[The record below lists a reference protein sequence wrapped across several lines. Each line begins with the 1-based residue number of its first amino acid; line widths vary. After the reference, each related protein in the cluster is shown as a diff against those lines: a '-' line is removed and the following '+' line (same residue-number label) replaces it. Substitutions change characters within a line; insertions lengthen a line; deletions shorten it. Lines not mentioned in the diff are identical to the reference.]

1 MAHTIVKPEVI
12 VKAAAEA
19 LESKLVVPAVFQREG
34 IDKYRGAKDDTVN
47 ITVEGVLPYRTYG
60 WRNDRSTELVFDEYT
75 ERKVPMAFGD
85 DIYNGV
91 KLTDEQNE
99 MDLHGWAKLAGKQT
113 DAIRVGLEYKAT
125 QAVLSAPFEVQVQLD
140 KADLRGS
147 LIKLRQVMTKLKAPG
162 ARSILV
168 DDDLETA
175 LLADKDLNLASNVGE
190 AEAVSA
196 LREAT
201 LGRRYGFDFVKAEEL
216 PSGES
221 VAMVDG
227 GFIFLTAAP
236 SVPQSVGFGA
246 SASVNGIALRW
257 IRDFD
262 LKHLQDMSVFNA
274 YQGFQHVKDPLRYVD
289 ATGQAKVSTTEHF
302 VRAVKV
308 TLGTGYK
315 VEVGNSE
322 ISTITGLIST
332 DGLNDGVMA

>member
-1 MAHTIVKPEVI
+1 MAHTVVKPEVI

-34 IDKYRGAKDDTVN
+34 IDKYRGAKDDTINV
-47 ITVEGVLPYRTYG
+47 TVEGVLPYHTYG
-60 WRNDRSTELVFDEYT
+60 WRNDRSSGIVFDEYA
-75 ERKVPMAFGD
+75 ERKFAMQFGD
-85 DIYNGV
+85 DIYSGV

-125 QAVLSAPFEVQVQLD
+125 QAVLNAPYEVVVTLD
-140 KADLRGS
+140 EADLRGG
-147 LIKLRQVMTKLKAPG
+147 LIQLRKVMNKLKAPG

-175 LLADKDLNLASNVGE
+175 LLSDKDLNLASNVGE
-190 AEAVSA
+190 GEAVSA

-216 PSGES
+216 PSGTS

-236 SVPQSVGFGA
+236 SVPQSVPFGA
-246 SASVNGIALRW
+246 TASVNGVALRW
-257 IRDFD
+257 IRDYDTEHF
-262 LKHLQDMSVFNA
+262 QDRSVFNA

-289 ATGQAKVSTTEHF
+289 GTGQAKVSTTEHF

-308 TLGTGYK
+308 ELGAAFDM
-315 VEVGNSE
+315 ELGNSE
-322 ISTITGLIST
+322 IATITGLTST
-332 DGLNDGVMA
+332 DGINDGA